1 MTMTTAAAAADR
13 EGSDLTVRA
22 RAEEQVAVAL
32 EYVQGKRRI
41 ERVLEA
47 ADALLT
53 RFADEPDTRRRLEMF
68 FELVRRN
75 FSREISVEFDGSVFR
90 TEERVRGANAVECVF
105 RIECA
110 DGRHGVIA
118 ARYAPPGSLGLT
130 ASEWRAAMGL
140 LARIAGIGAG
150 GHARW
155 VR

>member
-1 MTMTTAAAAADR
+1 MTTATAAADR

-47 ADALLT
+47 ADVLLT
-53 RFADEPDTRRRLEMF
+53 RFAGEPDTHRRLEMF

-75 FSREISVEFDGSVFR
+75 FSQEISVEFDGSVFR
-90 TEERVRGANAVECVF
+90 TEDRAQEADAVDCAF
-105 RIECA
+105 LIECP
-110 DGRHGVIA
+110 DGRHGVITV
-118 ARYAPPGSLGLT
+118 RYAPPGTLGLT

-140 LARIAGIGAG
+140 LARIAGLGAG
-150 GHARW
+150 GHARC

>member
-1 MTMTTAAAAADR
+1 MTTATADS
-13 EGSDLTVRA
+13 EGSELTVRA

-41 ERVLEA
+41 ERVIEA

-53 RFADEPDTRRRLEMF
+53 RYAGEPDTRRRLEMF

-75 FSREISVEFDGSVFR
+75 FSQEISVEFDGSVFR
-90 TEERVRGANAVECVF
+90 TQERAQVADAVDCVF
-105 RIECA
+105 QIECP

-118 ARYAPPGSLGLT
+118 ARYAPPGTLGLT
-130 ASEWRAAMGL
+130 AAEWRAAMGL
-140 LARIAGIGAG
+140 LARIAGLGAG
-150 GHARW
+150 GHARC